1 MPSPRRRWPCVLECK
16 GAVYQMTDIQ
26 EIKLLLIERG
36 IWNADDRRDP
46 LTDRDATELVFQWMR
61 DQVAPNV
68 VILPA
73 ETENSTLT
81 QIYLKRREGGVVFPY
96 ILDSAQTIERAI
108 CLSALVLKDFLH
120 SHPECMR

>member
-1 MPSPRRRWPCVLECK
+1 MN
-16 GAVYQMTDIQ
+16 DISD
-26 EIKLLLIERG
+26 IKLLLIERG

-73 ETENSTLT
+73 ETENSSLT

-96 ILDSAQTIERAI
+96 ILDCAQTIERAI
-108 CLSALVLKDFLH
+108 CLSALVLKDFLIA
-120 SHPECMR
+120 HPECAR